1 MDEQLFKIFDEGAQ
15 REGTECEK
23 WDSRNEA
30 FGRADVIPLWVAD
43 MDFSSPAAVRDAL
56 VERAQPGVYGYPQSL
71 TADRQ
76 AVAGWL

>member
-23 WDSRNEA
+23 WDSRKEV

-43 MDFSSPAAVRDAL
+43 MDFPSPAA
-56 VERAQPGVYGYPQSL
+56 YGPKRSFK
-71 TADRQ
+71 R
-76 AVAGWL
+76 